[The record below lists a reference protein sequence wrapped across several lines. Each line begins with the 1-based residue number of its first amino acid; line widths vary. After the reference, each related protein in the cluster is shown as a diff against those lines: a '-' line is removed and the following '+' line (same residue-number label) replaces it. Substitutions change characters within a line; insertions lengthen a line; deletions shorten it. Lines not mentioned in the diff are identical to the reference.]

1 MNIADPPDPLDILL
15 PTVSKPAR
23 YTGGEW
29 NATHKD
35 WGTARVRL
43 ALAYPD
49 LYELGMSNLGLLIL
63 YDIANRLDGVLCERV
78 YAPWTDMEA
87 ALRAASL
94 PLFTVESRRPLADF
108 DIIGFTLPHEL
119 NYTNILNMLDLAGI
133 PLLARERT
141 DAHPI
146 ILGGGAGAYN
156 PEPLADFFDLL
167 AVGEG
172 EEVLVDLL
180 SCYRETASASGR
192 SGSRDAFLAAAARI
206 PGVYVPSFYQA
217 EYRPDGTVRRVVPIH
232 PSAPARVT
240 KRIVDPLPPGLT
252 RPIVPFVEATH
263 DRAMI
268 EIMRGCARGCRF
280 CQAGGIYRPV
290 RERPQAEVVAAVADL
305 IASTG
310 YSEVALVSL
319 SSSDHSQMEGILRSL
334 VTNPPYPHLSL
345 SLPSLRMDNFSV
357 SLASM
362 LATEKRTG
370 LTFAPEAGSQRL
382 RDAINKQ
389 LTEEDVLATAEAAFS
404 QGWHSLKLYFMVGLP
419 TETMEDV
426 QAIVHLARKVM
437 AIGRRHQGNRAAVN
451 CSVAT
456 FIPKPHSAFQWAAQA
471 TAAELAPKQ
480 DLLRRGLRG
489 GIHFSWHDPA
499 TSQLEAMLA
508 RGDRRLGPVMLRA
521 WQKGARLDAWR
532 EHFRPDAWQAALEA
546 EGLDAAFYAHRQ
558 RPLEETLPWGH
569 IDAGVD
575 AAFLAQEYGRALAGE
590 VTPDCHVD
598 GGCNLCGI
606 RERFGA
612 VC

>member
-1 MNIADPPDPLDILL
+1 MNISDPLDLLL
-15 PTVSKPAR
+15 PTVTKPAR

-29 NATHKD
+29 NAVHKD
-35 WGTARVRL
+35 WDAARVRL

-63 YDIANRLDGVLCERV
+63 YDIANRLDDVLCERA

-87 ALRAASL
+87 AMRAADL
-94 PLFTVESRRPLADF
+94 PLLTVESRPPLAAF
-108 DIIGFTLPHEL
+108 YFVGFTLPHEL
-119 NYTNILNMLDLAGI
+119 YYTNVLNMLYLSGI
-133 PLLARERT
+133 PLLARERA

-146 ILGGGAGAYN
+146 ILGGGTGSYN

-180 SCYRETASASGR
+180 ACYRQLGVARGGPGR
-192 SGSRDAFLAAAARI
+192 RGAFLTAAAARI
-206 PGVYVPSFYQA
+206 PGVYVPEFYQA
-217 EYRPDGTVRRVVPIH
+217 EYHADGTVRRVVPVH
-232 PSAPARVT
+232 PNAPARVT
-240 KRIVDPLPPGLT
+240 KRIVDPLPPALT
-252 RPIVPFVEATH
+252 RPIVPFMEATH

-290 RERPQAEVVAAVADL
+290 RERPQAEVVAAVGDL
-305 IASTG
+305 IGNTG
-310 YSEVALVSL
+310 YSELALVSL
-319 SSSDHSQMEGILRSL
+319 SSSDHSEMEGILRSL
-334 VTNPPYPHLSL
+334 VTNPPHPRLSL

-357 SLASM
+357 TLASM

-389 LTEEDVLATAEAAFS
+389 LTEEDVLRTAEAAFS

-426 QAIVHLARKVM
+426 EAIVHLARKVM
-437 AIGRRHQGNRAAVN
+437 AIGRKHQGARAAVN

-456 FIPKPHSAFQWAAQA
+456 FIPKPQSAFQWAAQA
-471 TAAELAPKQ
+471 TAQELAPKQ

-508 RGDRRLGPVMLRA
+508 RGDRRLAPVMLRA
-521 WQKGARLDAWR
+521 WQKGAKLDAWR
-532 EHFRPDAWQAALEA
+532 EHFRPEAWQAALEA

-558 RPLEETLPWGH
+558 RPLDETLPWGH

-590 VTPDCHVD
+590 VTSDCHVD

-606 RERFGA
+606 SERFGA